1 MTEIS
6 CLKNSE
12 TKKYIIPTDKWLTPL
27 EPLITS
33 ISTKGKLI
41 LSEMANK
48 NKVVVKITK
57 NLDLFKIKYINHI
70 VQRIPNF
77 PKVYCV
83 FECDENESNF
93 DTNYFKVTGF
103 CKKSS
108 DNFKI
113 ILEIMKLYKNKLSEY
128 KNKLSLDQIKSI
140 LKQLIF
146 ALMYAFES
154 QGFIHGDLHI
164 ENILIDKFSNNIKL
178 NYNIDKKQYTIKT
191 NEEYIIM
198 DFDKS
203 ITYETT
209 YLRLSAFIREFTL
222 IFSITKI
229 IYICASLFKKK
240 NKFDQDP
247 LNIALDK
254 TIKSIHFDII
264 AHGTSILGSYYQES
278 RTYNEFI
285 NESIMDV
292 ITFINLFWFNLY
304 NEYLFRE
311 YSLAVHK

>member
-1 MTEIS
+1 M
-6 CLKNSE
+6 
-12 TKKYIIPTDKWLTPL
+12 
-27 EPLITS
+27 
-33 ISTKGKLI
+33 
-41 LSEMANK
+41 
-48 NKVVVKITK
+48 K
-57 NLDLFKIKYINHI
+57 NLDLFKMKYINHI

-77 PKVYCV
+77 SKVYCV

-93 DTNYFKVTGF
+93 DTNYFKVVGF
-103 CKKSS
+103 CNKTS
-108 DNFKI
+108 DEFKI

-128 KNKLSLDQIKSI
+128 KNKLSLDQIKPI

-191 NEEYIIM
+191 NEKYIIM

-209 YLRLSAFIREFTL
+209 YLKLPSHCDAMTGCSDDNLNNLLQTRHDRRVCNKLFKLSSLDIPNFTREFTL

-254 TIKSIHFDII
+254 TIKNIHFDII

-278 RTYNEFI
+278 RNYKDFI
-285 NESIMDV
+285 NETIMDV
-292 ITFINLFWFNLY
+292 ITFTNLFWYNLY